1 MSDQIPTPPPPPEP
15 TPYGAQV
22 ATPKQSLSLTSF
34 ILGLAGL
41 LFSWIPFVGVLG
53 FLASVGAVVTGF
65 LGRAKEP
72 QAPKWMWLIGIIA
85 GFVAIGIS
93 IIFLIVFIVAIIT
106 LGSQIDYNNLPG
118 NVPRPR

>member
-15 TPYGAQV
+15 TPYGAPV
-22 ATPKQSLSLTSF
+22 AAPKQALSLTSF

-41 LFSWIPFVGVLG
+41 LFSWVPIVGILG

-65 LGRAKEP
+65 LGKSKEP

-93 IIFLIVFIVAIIT
+93 IIFLIVFIVALATI
-106 LGSQIDYNNLPG
+106 GSQIDYNNLPG
-118 NVPRPR
+118 NGPPQR

>member
-15 TPYGAQV
+15 TPYGTPV

-41 LFSWIPFVGVLG
+41 LFAWIPVVGIFG

-93 IIFLIVFIVAIIT
+93 IIFFILFIVALATI
-106 LGSQIDYNNLPG
+106 GSQIDYNNLPG